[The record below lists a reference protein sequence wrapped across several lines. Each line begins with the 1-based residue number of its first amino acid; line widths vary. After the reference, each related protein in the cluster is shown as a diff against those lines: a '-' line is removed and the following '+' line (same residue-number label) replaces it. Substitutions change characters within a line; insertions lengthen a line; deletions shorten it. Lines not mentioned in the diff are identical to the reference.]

1 MSKIIIIGGGLTGL
15 SAAYHLEQAGI
26 TDYTL
31 FEKEPTVG
39 GLCRSVTHDGFTF
52 DYTGHLLHLN
62 DPVCTALVNNTV
74 GLNNFVTIA
83 RNSYIY
89 SEQVYTRYPYQINLH
104 GLSAQTIADCLTGF
118 IRRPKNIPD
127 TLWYQ
132 WVLKHFGTGF
142 ARHFFVPFESKKL
155 DFNAKKI
162 TSDWT
167 GRFVPATSLTQIIT
181 GIQHTPEPTS
191 VGYNAQF
198 LYPRTGGIQFWTHA
212 FARHIKKPIYTNSTV
227 TKINTHTKTVT
238 LSSGAVEP
246 YTHLISTVPLDNL
259 LDIITEQAHTNIKSA
274 RENLACARVININMG
289 IARPPEDNKHW
300 IYFPEKKYPCYR
312 MGFYH
317 NFSRAL
323 VPENCQSLYAEF
335 AVYNRSRSTITE
347 RIRKTRKAISEIV
360 SLTAADIITEKILD
374 ISHGYVIYNSWRAAN
389 LATLLTRLEQEY
401 QIRSI
406 GRYGA
411 WKYSSM
417 QEALQD
423 GAYIAE
429 ALREKI

>member
-31 FEKEPTVG
+31 FEREPTVG

-62 DPVCTALVNNTV
+62 DPTCRALVDKTV
-74 GLNNFVTIA
+74 GLNNFNTVS
-83 RNSYIY
+83 RNAYIY

-118 IRRPKNIPD
+118 IQRPKKLSD

-132 WVLKHFGTGF
+132 WVLKHFGAGF
-142 ARHFFVPFESKKL
+142 THHFFLPFESKKL

-167 GRFVPATSLTQIIT
+167 GRFVPATSLSQIIT
-181 GIQHTPEPTS
+181 GIQQGADPTP
-191 VGYNAQF
+191 VGYNSQF
-198 LYPRTGGIQFWTHA
+198 LYPRTGGIQFWTHT
-212 FARHIKKPIYTNSTV
+212 FARHIKQPLQTNNRITR
-227 TKINTHTKTVT
+227 INTRAKTVT
-238 LSSGAVEP
+238 LSSGAIEP
-246 YTHLISTVPLDNL
+246 YTHLISTAPLDNL
-259 LDIITEQAHTNIKSA
+259 LEIITEQAHTNLAPA
-274 RENLACARVININMG
+274 RENLACTRVININMG
-289 IARPPEDNKHW
+289 IARAPDDTKHW

-317 NFSRAL
+317 NFSPAL
-323 VPENCQSLYAEF
+323 TPENHQSIYAEF
-335 AVYNRSRSTITE
+335 AVHNRSTQTITR
-347 RIRKTRKAISEIV
+347 RIRDTRKTVYEILG
-360 SLTAADIITEKILD
+360 LTPADIITEKILD
-374 ISHGYVIYNSWRAAN
+374 ISHGYVIYTPWRATHVPAI
-389 LATLLTRLEQEY
+389 LATLSQEY
-401 QIRSI
+401 QIHSI

-423 GAYIAE
+423 GAHIAQ